1 MKPVMESREV
11 LGKKNAPRNT
21 DRVKENNS
29 PHVSVKNI
37 FENGA
42 DRCENQRNLVCK
54 RQLF

>member
-1 MKPVMESREV
+1 MESREV

-29 PHVSVKNI
+29 PQVSVKNI

-42 DRCENQRNLVCK
+42 DPYGKSKKFSV
-54 RQLF
+54 

>member
-1 MKPVMESREV
+1 MKTVMESREV

-42 DRCENQRNLVCK
+42 DPYRKSKKFSV
-54 RQLF
+54 